1 MTSQGSPSTRFQ
13 RALATRNPTLATAA
27 AHELE
32 RVRLEDALRLVLLY
46 REAGDRRFERGALR
60 WHTRLCAETPAMDL
74 AGVSVSAQA
83 LLTIAGADVDV
94 ERGVQA
100 LAELLEGVGLSR
112 SLAALDEWGERPRER

>member
-32 RVRLEDALRLVLLY
+32 RVRLEDALRLVFLY

-83 LLTIAGADVDV
+83 LLTIAGADV